1 MTQINTILI
10 NNNLREIFGE
20 LRNHNCL
27 ESEMINTITRYLALN
42 RSCNNL
48 EGIKD
53 NIPFIREIDYH
64 SQYTPETIINYMRE
78 EGSEDITI
86 WYEDMYRYKIPDTIW
101 NFDFTNEGYIELN
114 TASNPINQYLSAF
127 TKTRVLINEQQKRT
141 LIIAGQIN
149 NEWGRKMLS
158 TFPKIMPWIFTESI
172 PEDEMKLLKAL
183 SDNDFD
189 TINSLVE
196 AKYNEFDFRTIL
208 FHKEFDGYEN
218 SYIEN
223 QKEILQSR
231 LRDNY
236 DSYRAYQ
243 EHLSQILLQI
253 KENNIEYDALCKLD
267 LDTSNN
273 FANFLINHKNIVYA
287 KKRRDNT
294 IYYVVDET
302 IEYYDVDKFE
312 NYYNN
317 SRCGFM
323 TTANEI
329 TKKVLKGLF
338 IDCVGKLSVYSE
350 FQLNNLTSIDPLRA
364 GTIESVRYDD
374 HFAHPHLGEYV
385 CLGGNRNQI
394 NDYLSKGDW
403 DMAIEQTIAATKN
416 LNFGDS
422 TVMCRLVERLN
433 MNSTRKGIIAD
444 NGKRMSPKEFAKYV
458 ETLEKKEAKK
468 KEKKADEQT
477 N

>member
-1 MTQINTILI
+1 MTQINTILT

-20 LRNHNCL
+20 FVNYSCL
-27 ESEMINTITRYLALN
+27 DAVMINTITRYIALN
-42 RSCNNL
+42 RNRNNL
-48 EGIKD
+48 ESIKD
-53 NIPFIREIDYH
+53 NTPTIREIDYH
-64 SQYTPETIINYMRE
+64 SSYTPETIVNYMRDE
-78 EGSEDITI
+78 RNEDVTI
-86 WYEDMYRYKIPDTIW
+86 WFEDAFRYKIPDSIW
-101 NFDFTNEGYIELN
+101 DFDFTNEGYIELN

-127 TKTRVLINEQQKRT
+127 KKTRVLINEQGKRT
-141 LIIAGQIN
+141 LIIAGQID

-158 TFPKIMPWIFTESI
+158 TLPKITPWLFTEGIS
-172 PEDEMKLLKAL
+172 EDEMQLFKAL
-183 SDNDFD
+183 SDNDCD
-189 TINSLVE
+189 TINSLIE
-196 AKYNEFDFRTIL
+196 AKYNEFDFRTTL

-218 SYIEN
+218 AYIEN
-223 QKEILQSR
+223 QKEVIQSR

-236 DSYRAYQ
+236 ESYRAYQ

-253 KENNIEYDALCKLD
+253 KENNIEYDALCRLD
-267 LDTSNN
+267 LDTSNS

-287 KKRRDNT
+287 KRRRDNT
-294 IYYVVDET
+294 IYYVIDES
-302 IEYYDVDKFE
+302 IEYYDADKFE
-312 NYYNN
+312 DYYNN
-317 SRCGFM
+317 PRCGFM
-323 TTANEI
+323 ASASEV

-350 FQLNNLTSIDPLRA
+350 FQLNNLTSIEPLRA
-364 GTIESVRYDD
+364 GTIDGVRYDD

-394 NDYLSKGDW
+394 NDYLNKGDW

-433 MNSTRKGIIAD
+433 MNPTRKGIIAD
-444 NGKRMSPKEFAKYV
+444 NGKRMTPKEFAKYV